1 MLAGGIMT
9 ESEAQRQIE
18 ERLVAI
24 EEWMM
29 HTDRLLSNLNDV
41 VCALH
46 DRLDE
51 QQRRLEQLHAAQQ
64 RLALPDEQ
72 RSFEDE
78 RPPHY

>member
-1 MLAGGIMT
+1 MS
-9 ESEAQRQIE
+9 ESNKERQLDQRMVK
-18 ERLVAI
+18 L

-29 HTDRLLSNLNDV
+29 HTDHLLKSLNDV
-41 VCALH
+41 VCQIQ

-51 QQRRLEQLHAAQQ
+51 QQREMNLLKESLRCAPG
-64 RLALPDEQ
+64 PDEEQ